1 LFDVFHREVG
11 VTLVHRLEECN
22 LRVTSEIDILGAI
35 GDELH
40 EATSHCESF
49 CTISRENNFGRNR
62 NQVRN
67 FDHDLFSDEC
77 KMSSRPE
84 DEESVEEIEEGE
96 IVSVDEDG
104 EEVQGED
111 LDFGDDEDLDFGDD
125 DINVVSLMSSLL
137 ATPDGDTVCSALVNL
152 CYQLETQNKILIKML
167 SKMQPSK

>member
-1 LFDVFHREVG
+1 
-11 VTLVHRLEECN
+11 
-22 LRVTSEIDILGAI
+22 
-35 GDELH
+35 
-40 EATSHCESF
+40 
-49 CTISRENNFGRNR
+49 
-62 NQVRN
+62 
-67 FDHDLFSDEC
+67 
-77 KMSSRPE
+77 MSSRPE